1 MTTFLT
7 PKRVCERIALSRASL
22 DRLVA
27 AGEFPAPMRLTPRRL
42 AFDQAKVDR
51 WMAEKLGEAA

>member
-7 PKRVCERIALSRASL
+7 PKQVAQRIALSRSSL

-27 AGEFPAPMRLTPRRL
+27 AGEFPRPIKLTERRL
-42 AFDQAKVDR
+42 AYSADAVER
-51 WMAEKLGEAA
+51 WMAERLAEAE